1 MNNLDLSLYL
11 VTNNSEDEEKFLNI
25 IEESLKGGV
34 SVVQLREKKAETLDF
49 YNLALKVK
57 EITQKYNVP
66 LIINDRIDIALAIDA
81 DGVHVGQSD
90 MPAKTA
96 RSMIGEDKILGVSA
110 ANIKEAKKAQR
121 DSADYIGVG
130 AVYPTNTKD
139 DATSVPKKELK
150 EIVKS
155 VDIPVVAIGGIT
167 QENAHE
173 LNDCGI
179 DGLSVVKAALMKE
192 RSSGADYQGALFTD
206 EELGIVAK
214 EVEAKWNK
222 LLEKEK
228 ANRTV
233 FAQRAMHPEDVAPEW
248 EKTKK
253 ALGDSKDVER
263 FFTETSKRLN
273 IGLEPQEEGSY
284 ILNITT
290 LPVEL
295 RKQIAPI
302 VKTTKSGLL
311 KISFEYPPK
320 QGYTF
325 LQRSNPV
332 VTNFASYLL
341 EGALSPNTKSPA
353 ARCGAYLSDK
363 VSGEIITIY
372 LLRIRYQIKTTGSR
386 KILMAEESVVLGIQG
401 RSNPKVIADDDVEKL
416 LNGKPTGNLSSEKIS
431 EEVKNS
437 IEYYSSNKNVF
448 DEIAKVRA
456 EQLAQDHTSVRKAT
470 NIDQKSVKVEACLP
484 CDLIGVYVLLPDEE
498 L

>member
-81 DGVHVGQSD
+81 DGVHVGQRD

-167 QENAHE
+167 QENTHE

-179 DGLSVVKAALMKE
+179 DGLSVVSAIM
-192 RSSGADYQGALFTD
+192 
-206 EELGIVAK
+206 
-214 EVEAKWNK
+214 EAKNPK
-222 LLEKEK
+222 I
-228 ANRTV
+228 A
-233 FAQRAMHPEDVAPEW
+233 
-248 EKTKK
+248 
-253 ALGDSKDVER
+253 SK
-263 FFTETSKRLN
+263 N
-273 IGLEPQEEGSY
+273 
-284 ILNITT
+284 
-290 LPVEL
+290 
-295 RKQIAPI
+295 
-302 VKTTKSGLL
+302 LL
-311 KISFEYPPK
+311 KEFK
-320 QGYTF
+320 
-325 LQRSNPV
+325 
-332 VTNFASYLL
+332 
-341 EGALSPNTKSPA
+341 
-353 ARCGAYLSDK
+353 
-363 VSGEIITIY
+363 
-372 LLRIRYQIKTTGSR
+372 
-386 KILMAEESVVLGIQG
+386 
-401 RSNPKVIADDDVEKL
+401 
-416 LNGKPTGNLSSEKIS
+416 
-431 EEVKNS
+431 
-437 IEYYSSNKNVF
+437 
-448 DEIAKVRA
+448 AK
-456 EQLAQDHTSVRKAT
+456 K
-470 NIDQKSVKVEACLP
+470 
-484 CDLIGVYVLLPDEE
+484 
-498 L
+498 

>member
-25 IEESLKGGV
+25 VEQSLKGGV

-173 LNDCGI
+173 LNDCEI
-179 DGLSVVKAALMKE
+179 DGLSVVSAIM
-192 RSSGADYQGALFTD
+192 
-206 EELGIVAK
+206 
-214 EVEAKWNK
+214 EAKNPK
-222 LLEKEK
+222 I
-228 ANRTV
+228 A
-233 FAQRAMHPEDVAPEW
+233 
-248 EKTKK
+248 
-253 ALGDSKDVER
+253 SK
-263 FFTETSKRLN
+263 N
-273 IGLEPQEEGSY
+273 
-284 ILNITT
+284 
-290 LPVEL
+290 
-295 RKQIAPI
+295 
-302 VKTTKSGLL
+302 LL
-311 KISFEYPPK
+311 KEF
-320 QGYTF
+320 
-325 LQRSNPV
+325 
-332 VTNFASYLL
+332 
-341 EGALSPNTKSPA
+341 KS
-353 ARCGAYLSDK
+353 
-363 VSGEIITIY
+363 
-372 LLRIRYQIKTTGSR
+372 
-386 KILMAEESVVLGIQG
+386 
-401 RSNPKVIADDDVEKL
+401 
-416 LNGKPTGNLSSEKIS
+416 
-431 EEVKNS
+431 KNS
-437 IEYYSSNKNVF
+437 
-448 DEIAKVRA
+448 
-456 EQLAQDHTSVRKAT
+456 
-470 NIDQKSVKVEACLP
+470 
-484 CDLIGVYVLLPDEE
+484 
-498 L
+498 